1 MVFIR
6 NPKNEN
12 LECRILKNISNYN
25 RCNTYFYIFAL
36 YKKKR
41 MTMNKDIT
49 CFTVSE
55 DESIARHIMK
65 ECSRVKQTIALKI
78 NEMNSTQGIRKIL
91 RQAETD
97 FILIYTKPF
106 PINLG
111 YKAIERMADYLM
123 ADNAGMTY
131 ADHYIMKEDTR
142 LPHPVIDYQKGSV
155 RDDFDFGSLIMFRT
169 DVFRK
174 AAESLLAQKEY
185 LFSGLYALRLAVSR
199 IANIIHIREFL
210 YTEVED
216 DLRKSGEKQFDYVD
230 PRNRSVQIERE
241 EAFTYHLKQ
250 IGAYLPQR
258 NRLIDTEE
266 GNFAYEASVIIPV
279 RNRVKTI
286 DDAIKSVLEQET
298 DFKFNIIIIDN
309 HSTDGTTECIDKYKN
324 NKNVIHIVPERTDLG
339 IGGCWN
345 LGIDHPEC
353 GRYAVQLDSDDIYS
367 SPHTLQTIVDKFRTE
382 KCAMVIGSY
391 RMTNFSLETLP
402 PGVIDHKEW
411 TDENGHNNALRI
423 NGLGAPRAFFTPLLR
438 ETRVPN
444 TSYGED
450 YALGLAFSRN
460 YKIGRIYD
468 VVYLCRRW
476 EGNSDAALSI
486 EKINQN
492 NAYKD
497 SLRTLEINRRLELA
511 EKEAE
516 EFIAAQFEKW
526 ELCRKNHEALK
537 GIKTKSFNIDG
548 NNIKVQFNPARA
560 VSTLAKLDK
569 SSIEARPCF
578 LCMKNKPEEQYSIS
592 IDAGMKFSI
601 RINPYPIL
609 PGHLTISSEEHIP
622 QTLADKMDMQLPGK
636 VLQKVEDYFGHGYA
650 IFYNGAKCGAS
661 APDHFHFQAAR
672 KEDIPFIAQWE
683 EIFKSAVKDETVEM
697 QNGDICTSFSVN
709 GYICPIKAFISH
721 SGNIDTELLNRYL
734 NSLTTHEGETEPR
747 FNMFAWRDTDG
758 KFITAYFPREAHRPS
773 CYFAEGKEQIFVSPG
788 ALDMAG
794 LIVTPREEDF
804 LKITE
809 SDIKKIYKEVSSWK
823 NHI

>member
-1 MVFIR
+1 
-6 NPKNEN
+6 
-12 LECRILKNISNYN
+12 
-25 RCNTYFYIFAL
+25 
-36 YKKKR
+36 
-41 MTMNKDIT
+41 MNKGIT
-49 CFTVSE
+49 CFIIEGDRNISE
-55 DESIARHIMK
+55 QIFS
-65 ECSRVKQTIALKI
+65 ECGRIKQIYKIGI
-78 NEMNSTQGIRKIL
+78 NEINSTSGIKTITK
-91 RQAETD
+91 QSDTE
-97 FILIYTKPF
+97 FILLYIKPY
-106 PINLG
+106 PLQLG
-111 YKAIERMADYLM
+111 YKAIERMADYLAPQNSGM
-123 ADNAGMTY
+123 AY
-131 ADHYIMKEDTR
+131 SDHYIIKENIR
-142 LPHPVIDYQKGSV
+142 SPHPVIDYQEGSV

-169 DVFRK
+169 DIFRK
-174 AAESLLAQKEY
+174 ATECLKTQKDY
-185 LFSGLYALRLAVSR
+185 MYSGLYALRLAVSR
-199 IANIIHIREFL
+199 ISKIVHIREFL

-230 PRNRSVQIERE
+230 PRNRAVQIERE
-241 EAFTYHLKQ
+241 EAFTYHLKK
-250 IGAYLPQR
+250 IGVFLPQR
-258 NRLIDTEE
+258 TKLINTNE
-266 GNFAYEASVIIPV
+266 GHFEYEASVIIPV

-309 HSTDGTTECIDKYKN
+309 HSTDGTTECIDRYKD
-324 NKNVIHIVPERTDLG
+324 NKKVIHLVPERTDLG

-353 GRYAVQLDSDDIYS
+353 GRYAVQLDSDDLYS

-423 NGLGAPRAFFTPLLR
+423 NGLGAPRAFYTPLLR
-438 ETRVPN
+438 EIRVPN

-460 YKIGRIYD
+460 YRIGRIYD

-492 NAYKD
+492 NSYKD
-497 SLRTLEINRRLELA
+497 SLRTLEINMRQGLA
-511 EKEAE
+511 KREAE
-516 EFIAAQFEKW
+516 DFTAGQFGKW

-537 GIKTKSFNIDG
+537 DIKTKCFNIDG
-548 NNIKVQFNPARA
+548 NLIKVQFNPARA

-578 LCMKNKPEEQYSIS
+578 LCMKNKPEEQDSIN

-609 PGHLTISSEEHIP
+609 TGHLTISSEEHIP
-622 QTLADKMDMQLPGK
+622 QTLADKAEMQLPGK
-636 VLQKVEDYFGHGYA
+636 ILEKVEDYFGQGYA

-661 APDHFHFQAAR
+661 APDHFHFQAAK
-672 KEDIPFIAQWE
+672 KEDIPFISQWNE
-683 EIFKSAVKDETVEM
+683 LFKSATCNGFTKME
-697 QNGDICTSFSVN
+697 NGDTCYSYTVNSFV
-709 GYICPIKAFISH
+709 CPIKVFTSL
-721 SGNIDTELLNRYL
+721 SGNIDTGLLLGYL
-734 NSLTTHEGETEPR
+734 DSLPKHEGESEAR
-747 FNMFAWRDTDG
+747 YNMFAWREQDDV
-758 KFITAYFPREAHRPS
+758 FCAAFFPRDKHRPS
-773 CYFAEGKEQIFVSPG
+773 CYFAEGGEQIFVSPG

-804 LKITE
+804 NKIDET
-809 SDIKKIYKEVSSWK
+809 DIKKIYKEVSL
-823 NHI
+823 

>member
-1 MVFIR
+1 
-6 NPKNEN
+6 
-12 LECRILKNISNYN
+12 
-25 RCNTYFYIFAL
+25 
-36 YKKKR
+36 
-41 MTMNKDIT
+41 MNKDIT
-49 CFTVSE
+49 CFIIEGDRNISE
-55 DESIARHIMK
+55 QIFS
-65 ECSRVKQTIALKI
+65 ECGRIKQIYKIGI
-78 NEMNSTQGIRKIL
+78 NEINSTSGIKTITK
-91 RQAETD
+91 QSDTE
-97 FILIYTKPF
+97 FILLYIKPY
-106 PINLG
+106 PLQLG
-111 YKAIERMADYLM
+111 YKGIERMADYLAPQNSGM
-123 ADNAGMTY
+123 AY
-131 ADHYIMKEDTR
+131 SDHYIIKENIR
-142 LPHPVIDYQKGSV
+142 SPHPVIDYQEGSV

-169 DVFRK
+169 DIFRK
-174 AAESLLAQKEY
+174 ATECLKTQKDY
-185 LFSGLYALRLAVSR
+185 MYSGLYALRLAVSR
-199 IANIIHIREFL
+199 ISKIVHIREFL

-230 PRNRSVQIERE
+230 PRNRAVQIERE
-241 EAFTYHLKQ
+241 EAFTYHLKK
-250 IGAYLPQR
+250 IGVFLPQR
-258 NRLIDTEE
+258 TKLINTNE
-266 GNFAYEASVIIPV
+266 GHFEYEASVIIPV

-309 HSTDGTTECIDKYKN
+309 HSTDGTTECIDRYKD
-324 NKNVIHIVPERTDLG
+324 NKKVIHLVPERTDLG

-353 GRYAVQLDSDDIYS
+353 GRYAVQLDSDDLYS

-423 NGLGAPRAFFTPLLR
+423 NGLGAPRAFYTPLLR
-438 ETRVPN
+438 EIRVPN

-460 YKIGRIYD
+460 YRIGRIYD

-492 NAYKD
+492 NSYKD
-497 SLRTLEINRRLELA
+497 SLRTLEINMRQGLA
-511 EKEAE
+511 KREAE
-516 EFIAAQFEKW
+516 DFTAGQFGKW

-537 GIKTKSFNIDG
+537 DIKTKCFNIDG
-548 NNIKVQFNPARA
+548 NLIKVQFNPARA

-578 LCMKNKPEEQYSIS
+578 LCMKNKPEEQDSIN

-609 PGHLTISSEEHIP
+609 TGHLTISSEEHIP
-622 QTLADKMDMQLPGK
+622 QTLADKAEMQLPGK
-636 VLQKVEDYFGHGYA
+636 ILEKVEDYFGQGYA

-661 APDHFHFQAAR
+661 APDHFHFQAAK
-672 KEDIPFIAQWE
+672 KEDIPFISQWNE
-683 EIFKSAVKDETVEM
+683 LFKSATCNGFTKME
-697 QNGDICTSFSVN
+697 NGDTCYSYTVNSFV
-709 GYICPIKAFISH
+709 CPIKVFTSL
-721 SGNIDTELLNRYL
+721 SGNIDTGLLLGYL
-734 NSLTTHEGETEPR
+734 DSLPKHEGESEAR
-747 FNMFAWRDTDG
+747 YNMFAWREQDDV
-758 KFITAYFPREAHRPS
+758 FCAAFFPRDKHRPS
-773 CYFAEGKEQIFVSPG
+773 CYFAEGGEQIFVSPG

-804 LKITE
+804 NKIDET
-809 SDIKKIYKEVSSWK
+809 DIKKIYKEVSL
-823 NHI
+823 

>member
-1 MVFIR
+1 
-6 NPKNEN
+6 
-12 LECRILKNISNYN
+12 
-25 RCNTYFYIFAL
+25 
-36 YKKKR
+36 
-41 MTMNKDIT
+41 MNKDIT
-49 CFTVSE
+49 CFIIEGDRNISE
-55 DESIARHIMK
+55 QIFS
-65 ECSRVKQTIALKI
+65 ECGRIKQIYKIGI
-78 NEMNSTQGIRKIL
+78 NEINSTSGIKTITK
-91 RQAETD
+91 QSDTE
-97 FILIYTKPF
+97 FILLYIKPY
-106 PINLG
+106 PLQLG
-111 YKAIERMADYLM
+111 YKGIERMADYLAPQNSGM
-123 ADNAGMTY
+123 AY
-131 ADHYIMKEDTR
+131 SDHYIIKENIR
-142 LPHPVIDYQKGSV
+142 SPHPVIDYQEGSV

-169 DVFRK
+169 DIFRK
-174 AAESLLAQKEY
+174 ATECLKTQKDY
-185 LFSGLYALRLAVSR
+185 MYSGLYALRLAVSR
-199 IANIIHIREFL
+199 ISKIVHIREFL

-216 DLRKSGEKQFDYVD
+216 DMRKSGEKQFDYVD
-230 PRNRSVQIERE
+230 PRNRAVQIERE
-241 EAFTYHLKQ
+241 EAFTYHLKK
-250 IGAYLPQR
+250 IGAFLPQR
-258 NRLIDTEE
+258 TKLINTNE
-266 GNFAYEASVIIPV
+266 GHFEYEASVIIPV

-309 HSTDGTTECIDKYKN
+309 HSTDGTTECIDRYKD
-324 NKNVIHIVPERTDLG
+324 NKKVIHLVPERTDLG

-353 GRYAVQLDSDDIYS
+353 GRYAVQLDSDDLYS

-423 NGLGAPRAFFTPLLR
+423 NGLGAPRAFYTPLLR
-438 ETRVPN
+438 EIRVPN

-460 YKIGRIYD
+460 YRIERVYD

-492 NAYKD
+492 NSYKD
-497 SLRTLEINRRLELA
+497 SLRTLEINMRQGLA
-511 EKEAE
+511 KREAE
-516 EFIAAQFEKW
+516 DFTAGQFGKW

-537 GIKTKSFNIDG
+537 DIKTKCFNIDG
-548 NNIKVQFNPARA
+548 NLIKVQFNPARA
-560 VSTLAKLDK
+560 VSTLARLDK

-578 LCMKNKPEEQYSIS
+578 LCMKNKPEEQDSIN

-622 QTLADKMDMQLPGK
+622 QTLADKAEMQLPEK
-636 VLQKVEDYFGHGYA
+636 ILEKVEDYFGQGYA

-661 APDHFHFQAAR
+661 APDHFHFQAAK
-672 KEDIPFIAQWE
+672 KEDIPFISQWNE
-683 EIFKSAVKDETVEM
+683 LFKSATCNGSTKME
-697 QNGDICTSFSVN
+697 NGDTCYSYTVNSFV
-709 GYICPIKAFISH
+709 CPIKVFTSL
-721 SGNIDTELLNRYL
+721 SGNIDTGLLLGYL
-734 NSLTTHEGETEPR
+734 DSLPKHEGESEAR
-747 FNMFAWRDTDG
+747 YNMFAWREQDDV
-758 KFITAYFPREAHRPS
+758 FCAAFFPRDKHRPS
-773 CYFAEGKEQIFVSPG
+773 CYFAEGGEQIFVSPG

-804 LKITE
+804 NKIDET
-809 SDIKKIYKEVSSWK
+809 DIKKIYKEVSL
-823 NHI
+823 

>member
-1 MVFIR
+1 
-6 NPKNEN
+6 
-12 LECRILKNISNYN
+12 
-25 RCNTYFYIFAL
+25 
-36 YKKKR
+36 
-41 MTMNKDIT
+41 MNKDIT

-78 NEMNSTQGIRKIL
+78 NEINSTKGIRNIL
-91 RQAETD
+91 QQADTD
-97 FILIYTKPF
+97 FILIYTKPY

-123 ADNAGMTY
+123 ADNAGMAY

-155 RDDFDFGSLIMFRT
+155 RDDFDFGSLIMFKT
-169 DVFRK
+169 DVFKK

-199 IANIIHIREFL
+199 IADIIHIREFL

-353 GRYAVQLDSDDIYS
+353 GRYAVQLDSDDLYS

-391 RMTNFSLETLP
+391 RMTNFSMETLP

-497 SLRTLEINRRLELA
+497 SLRTLEINRRLGLA

-537 GIKTKSFNIDG
+537 DIKTKSFNIDG

-592 IDAGMKFSI
+592 IDAGMKFSV

-609 PGHLTISSEEHIP
+609 PRHLTISSEEHIP

-672 KEDIPFIAQWE
+672 KKDIPFIAQWE
-683 EIFKSAVKDETVEM
+683 EIFKPAIKDETVEM
-697 QNGDICTSFSVN
+697 QNGDMCTSFSVN

-721 SGNIDTELLNRYL
+721 SGNIDTELINRYL

-773 CYFAEGKEQIFVSPG
+773 CYFAEGKEQKFVSPG

>member
-1 MVFIR
+1 
-6 NPKNEN
+6 
-12 LECRILKNISNYN
+12 
-25 RCNTYFYIFAL
+25 
-36 YKKKR
+36 
-41 MTMNKDIT
+41 MNKGIT
-49 CFTVSE
+49 CFIIEGDRNISE
-55 DESIARHIMK
+55 QIFS
-65 ECSRVKQTIALKI
+65 ECGRIKQIYKIGI
-78 NEMNSTQGIRKIL
+78 NEINSTSGIKTITK
-91 RQAETD
+91 QSDTE
-97 FILIYTKPF
+97 FILLYIKPY
-106 PINLG
+106 PLQLG
-111 YKAIERMADYLM
+111 HKAIERMADYLAPQNSGM
-123 ADNAGMTY
+123 AY
-131 ADHYIMKEDTR
+131 SDHYIIKENIR
-142 LPHPVIDYQKGSV
+142 SPHPVIDYQEGSV

-169 DVFRK
+169 DIFRK
-174 AAESLLAQKEY
+174 ATECLKTQKDY
-185 LFSGLYALRLAVSR
+185 MYSGLYALRLAVSR
-199 IANIIHIREFL
+199 ISKIVHIREFL

-230 PRNRSVQIERE
+230 PRNRAVQIERE
-241 EAFTYHLKQ
+241 EAFTYHLKKL
-250 IGAYLPQR
+250 GAFLPQR
-258 NRLIDTEE
+258 TKLINTNE
-266 GNFAYEASVIIPV
+266 GHFEYEASVIIPV

-309 HSTDGTTECIDKYKN
+309 HSTDGTTECIDRYKD
-324 NKNVIHIVPERTDLG
+324 NKKVIHLVPERTDLG

-353 GRYAVQLDSDDIYS
+353 GRYAVQLDSDDLYS

-423 NGLGAPRAFFTPLLR
+423 NGLGAPRAFYTPLLR
-438 ETRVPN
+438 EIRVPN

-460 YKIGRIYD
+460 YRIGRIYD

-492 NAYKD
+492 NSYKD
-497 SLRTLEINRRLELA
+497 SLRTLEINMRQGLA
-511 EKEAE
+511 KREAE
-516 EFIAAQFEKW
+516 EFTAGQFGKW

-537 GIKTKSFNIDG
+537 DIKTKCFNIDG
-548 NNIKVQFNPARA
+548 NLIKVQFNPARA
-560 VSTLAKLDK
+560 VSTLARLDK

-578 LCMKNKPEEQYSIS
+578 LCMKNKPEEQDSIN

-622 QTLADKMDMQLPGK
+622 QTLADKAEMQLPGK
-636 VLQKVEDYFGHGYA
+636 ILEKVEDYFGQGYA

-661 APDHFHFQAAR
+661 APDHFHFQAAK
-672 KEDIPFIAQWE
+672 KEDIPFISQWNE
-683 EIFKSAVKDETVEM
+683 LFKSATCNGSTKME
-697 QNGDICTSFSVN
+697 NGDTCYSYTVNSFV
-709 GYICPIKAFISH
+709 CPIKVFTSL
-721 SGNIDTELLNRYL
+721 SGNIDTGLLLGYL
-734 NSLTTHEGETEPR
+734 DSLPKHEGESEAR
-747 FNMFAWRDTDG
+747 YNMFAWREQDDV
-758 KFITAYFPREAHRPS
+758 FCAAFFPRDKHRPS
-773 CYFAEGKEQIFVSPG
+773 CYFAEGGEQIFVSPG

-804 LKITE
+804 NKIDET
-809 SDIKKIYKEVSSWK
+809 DIKKIYKEVSL
-823 NHI
+823 

>member
-1 MVFIR
+1 
-6 NPKNEN
+6 
-12 LECRILKNISNYN
+12 
-25 RCNTYFYIFAL
+25 
-36 YKKKR
+36 
-41 MTMNKDIT
+41 MNKDIT
-49 CFTVSE
+49 CFIIEGDRNISE
-55 DESIARHIMK
+55 QIFS
-65 ECSRVKQTIALKI
+65 ECGRIKQIYKIGI
-78 NEMNSTQGIRKIL
+78 NEINSTSGIKTITK
-91 RQAETD
+91 QSDTE
-97 FILIYTKPF
+97 FILLYTKPY
-106 PINLG
+106 PLQLG
-111 YKAIERMADYLM
+111 HKAIERMADYLAPQNSGM
-123 ADNAGMTY
+123 AY
-131 ADHYIMKEDTR
+131 SDHYIIKENIR
-142 LPHPVIDYQKGSV
+142 SPHPVIDYQEGSV

-169 DVFRK
+169 DIFRK
-174 AAESLLAQKEY
+174 ATECLKTQKDY
-185 LFSGLYALRLAVSR
+185 MYSGLYALRLAVSR
-199 IANIIHIREFL
+199 ISKIVHIREFL

-216 DLRKSGEKQFDYVD
+216 DMRKSGEKQFDYVD
-230 PRNRSVQIERE
+230 PRNRAVQIERE
-241 EAFTYHLKQ
+241 EAFTYHLKK
-250 IGAYLPQR
+250 IGAFLPQR
-258 NRLIDTEE
+258 TKLINTNE
-266 GNFAYEASVIIPV
+266 GHFEYEASVIIPV

-309 HSTDGTTECIDKYKN
+309 HSTDGTTECIDRYKD
-324 NKNVIHIVPERTDLG
+324 NKKVIHLVPERTDLG

-353 GRYAVQLDSDDIYS
+353 GRYAVQLDSDDLYS

-423 NGLGAPRAFFTPLLR
+423 NGLGAPRAFYTPLLR
-438 ETRVPN
+438 EIRVPN

-460 YKIGRIYD
+460 YRIGRIYD

-492 NAYKD
+492 NSYKD
-497 SLRTLEINRRLELA
+497 SLRTLEINMRQGLA
-511 EKEAE
+511 KREAE
-516 EFIAAQFEKW
+516 EFTAGQFGKW

-537 GIKTKSFNIDG
+537 DIKTKCFNIDG
-548 NNIKVQFNPARA
+548 NLIKVQFNPARA

-578 LCMKNKPEEQYSIS
+578 LCMKNKPEEQDSIN

-622 QTLADKMDMQLPGK
+622 QTLADKAEMQLPGK
-636 VLQKVEDYFGHGYA
+636 ILEKVEDYFGQGYA

-661 APDHFHFQAAR
+661 APDHFHFQAAK
-672 KEDIPFIAQWE
+672 KEDIPFISQWNE
-683 EIFKSAVKDETVEM
+683 LFKSATCNGSTKME
-697 QNGDICTSFSVN
+697 NGDTCYSYTVNSFV
-709 GYICPIKAFISH
+709 CPIKVFTSL
-721 SGNIDTELLNRYL
+721 SGNIDTGLLLGYL
-734 NSLTTHEGETEPR
+734 DSLPKHEGESEAR
-747 FNMFAWRDTDG
+747 YNMFAWREQDDV
-758 KFITAYFPREAHRPS
+758 FCAAFFPRDKHRPS
-773 CYFAEGKEQIFVSPG
+773 CYFAEGGEQIFVSPG

-804 LKITE
+804 NKIDET
-809 SDIKKIYKEVSSWK
+809 DIKKIYKEVSL
-823 NHI
+823 

>member
-1 MVFIR
+1 
-6 NPKNEN
+6 
-12 LECRILKNISNYN
+12 
-25 RCNTYFYIFAL
+25 
-36 YKKKR
+36 
-41 MTMNKDIT
+41 MNKGIT
-49 CFTVSE
+49 CFIIEGDRNISE
-55 DESIARHIMK
+55 QIFS
-65 ECSRVKQTIALKI
+65 ECGRIKQIYKIGI
-78 NEMNSTQGIRKIL
+78 NEINSTSGIKTITK
-91 RQAETD
+91 QSDTE
-97 FILIYTKPF
+97 FILLYIKPY
-106 PINLG
+106 PLQLG

-123 ADNAGMTY
+123 ADSAGMAY

-169 DVFRK
+169 DIFRK
-174 AAESLLAQKEY
+174 ATECLKTQKDY
-185 LFSGLYALRLAVSR
+185 MYSGLYALRLAVSR
-199 IANIIHIREFL
+199 ISKIVHIREFL

-230 PRNRSVQIERE
+230 PRNRAVQIERE
-241 EAFTYHLKQ
+241 EAFTYHLKK
-250 IGAYLPQR
+250 IGAFLPQR
-258 NRLIDTEE
+258 TKLINTNE
-266 GNFAYEASVIIPV
+266 GHFEYEASVIIPV

-286 DDAIKSVLEQET
+286 DDAIKSVLEQVT

-309 HSTDGTTECIDKYKN
+309 HSTDGTTECIDRYKD
-324 NKNVIHIVPERTDLG
+324 NKKVIHLVPERTDLG

-353 GRYAVQLDSDDIYS
+353 GRYAVQLDSDDLYS

-423 NGLGAPRAFFTPLLR
+423 NGLGAPRAFYTPLLR
-438 ETRVPN
+438 EIRVPN

-460 YKIGRIYD
+460 YRIGRVYD

-492 NAYKD
+492 NSYKD
-497 SLRTLEINRRLELA
+497 SLRTLEINMRQGLA
-511 EKEAE
+511 KREAE
-516 EFIAAQFEKW
+516 DFTAGQFGKW

-537 GIKTKSFNIDG
+537 DIKTKCFNIDG
-548 NNIKVQFNPARA
+548 NLIKVQFNPARA

-578 LCMKNKPEEQYSIS
+578 LCMKNKPEEQDSIN

-609 PGHLTISSEEHIP
+609 TGHLTISSEEHIP
-622 QTLADKMDMQLPGK
+622 QTLADKAEMQLPEK
-636 VLQKVEDYFGHGYA
+636 ILEKVEDYFGQGYA

-661 APDHFHFQAAR
+661 APDHFHFQAAK
-672 KEDIPFIAQWE
+672 KEDIPFISQWNE
-683 EIFKSAVKDETVEM
+683 LFKSATCNGSTKME
-697 QNGDICTSFSVN
+697 NGDTCYSYTVNSFV
-709 GYICPIKAFISH
+709 CPIKVFTSL
-721 SGNIDTELLNRYL
+721 SGNIDTGLLLGYL
-734 NSLTTHEGETEPR
+734 DSLPKHEGESEAR
-747 FNMFAWRDTDG
+747 YNMFAWREQDDV
-758 KFITAYFPREAHRPS
+758 FCAAFFPRDKHRPS
-773 CYFAEGKEQIFVSPG
+773 CYFAEGGEQIFVSPG

-804 LKITE
+804 NKIDET
-809 SDIKKIYKEVSSWK
+809 DIKKIYKEVSL
-823 NHI
+823 